1 MLNNQIQPT
10 HPFIP
15 NTPEERA
22 EMLAAIEATSFS
34 DLLQDIPDT
43 HRFPDLKLPDG
54 LPELT
59 VADRMRSLAAS
70 NIDLSTYTSFLGAGA
85 YNHFIPS
92 TVNAVLQRGE
102 FVTSYTPYQ
111 PEASQGTLQAG
122 FEFQSA
128 ICQLFQM
135 DVANAGMYDG
145 PTAFAEACL
154 MAARVT
160 RRSKII
166 IIDSADPRLIDV
178 VQAYTEYQ
186 DVQVETLELDDA
198 ISGAID
204 QDIACIAFQSPNFFG
219 AIEDVCTLTQ
229 HAQNAGALSVM
240 HTNPIS
246 SALFVSP
253 GTLGVDI
260 VTAEGQ
266 PLGVPLTFGGAYV
279 GLLASRKSYLRQ
291 MPGRIIGKTTDTHG
305 REGYTLT
312 LQTREQHIR
321 RERATSNICTS
332 TQLIALMVAG
342 YVATMGP
349 QGIRK
354 TAELCYHKA
363 HYMAQQIY
371 ELPKWSL
378 APGFSNAE
386 GEQKEIFFNEF
397 PIICPIPPAE
407 VNRKLL
413 DHSIIGG
420 LDISNII
427 PNAMLICATEM
438 NSKEEIDRFVQTLNT
453 ISENINN
460 ASA

>member
-1 MLNNQIQPT
+1 MNTLNSQNQSSS

-22 EMLAAIEATSFS
+22 EMLAAINAASFS
-34 DLLQDIPDT
+34 DLVQDIPDT
-43 HRFPDLKLPDG
+43 HRFPDLKLPNG
-54 LPELT
+54 LSELT
-59 VADRMRSLAAS
+59 VSERLNSLAAS
-70 NIDLSTYTSFLGAGA
+70 NIDLSTCTSFLGAGA

-178 VQAYTEYQ
+178 LYAYTKHQ
-186 DVQVETLELDDA
+186 DVQVQLLDSDDA
-198 ISGAID
+198 VSGAID
-204 QDIACIAFQSPNFFG
+204 QDTACIAFQSPNFIG
-219 AIEDVCTLTQ
+219 AIEDVCALTQ
-229 HAQNAGALSVM
+229 LARDAGALSVM

-246 SALFVSP
+246 SAFFISP
-253 GTLGVDI
+253 GALGVDI
-260 VTAEGQ
+260 VSAEGQ
-266 PLGVPLTFGGAYV
+266 PLGVSLTFGGAYV
-279 GLLASRKSYLRQ
+279 GLLATRKSYLRQ
-291 MPGRIIGKTTDTHG
+291 MPGRIIGKTSDTQG
-305 REGYTLT
+305 RDGYTLT

-332 TQLIALMVAG
+332 TQLIALMVAV

-354 TAELCYHKA
+354 AAELCYHKA
-363 HYMAQQIY
+363 HYMAQQINK
-371 ELPKWSL
+371 LPNWNL
-378 APGFSNAE
+378 APGFSNE
-386 GEQKEIFFNEF
+386 DEEHKKIFFNEF
-397 PIICPIPPAE
+397 PIVCPIPPAE

-413 DHSIIGG
+413 QHSIVGG

-438 NSKEEIDRFVQTLNT
+438 NSKEEIDRFVQTLN
-453 ISENINN
+453 NL
-460 ASA
+460 